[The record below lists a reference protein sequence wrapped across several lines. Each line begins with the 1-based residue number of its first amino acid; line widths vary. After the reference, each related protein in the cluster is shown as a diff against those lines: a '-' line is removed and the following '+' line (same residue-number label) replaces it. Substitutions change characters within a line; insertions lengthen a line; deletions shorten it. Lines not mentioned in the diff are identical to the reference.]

1 MEDSEIIKLFF
12 ERSEKAIEALVRKY
26 GKTLMRISLN
36 ILNNR
41 QDSEECMNDMCLS
54 VWNLI
59 PPERPN
65 NLFSYTCRIIRNI
78 SIERYKRNT
87 AKKRNSNYDLCI
99 DELNDII
106 ANRSAEDDYDAF
118 ILANT
123 IDDFLSSLSED
134 NQMIFV
140 RRFWYMDSC
149 KAIAKR
155 SGLNEGA
162 VRTRLYR
169 IKSDL
174 RFFLEKRGIQL

>member
-1 MEDSEIIKLFF
+1 M
-12 ERSEKAIEALVRKY
+12 
-26 GKTLMRISLN
+26 
-36 ILNNR
+36 
-41 QDSEECMNDMCLS
+41 
-54 VWNLI
+54 
-59 PPERPN
+59 
-65 NLFSYTCRIIRNI
+65 
-78 SIERYKRNT
+78 
-87 AKKRNSNYDLCI
+87 

-149 KAIAKR
+149 KSIAKR
-155 SGLNEGA
+155 SGLNEGT